1 MNRNSTLSASS
12 TLPELPLEAWE
23 RSKQTLHLYL
33 QIVGKVRL
41 QFAPRKNHWW
51 NVTLYL
57 SPKGLTTG
65 PIPAGNGLISF
76 EITFNFLEHRLEVT
90 ASQGYSDSFELRDG
104 LSVAQF
110 YEKLDELLG
119 AAGIEMKILD
129 RPFDVPGI
137 TEPFS
142 KLEAYSSYQKEYVER
157 FWGILL
163 WVDGVFKEFAGRFY
177 GKTSPVHLYWHHM
190 DLAFGRFSAK
200 RAPSLPEGSGH
211 VAKDA
216 YSHAVVSFGFWAGDE
231 QVRSPAFY
239 AYAFPSPE
247 GLSRKPLAPSTA
259 RWIEDGDYPM
269 ATLFYDELRKESDPR
284 SALLDF
290 LESAYRGAA
299 DLAGWDVQDLEVPP
313 LDDL

>member
-1 MNRNSTLSASS
+1 MNRSS
-12 TLPELPLEAWE
+12 TTSFSSVLEELPLEAWE
-23 RSKQTLHLYL
+23 RSKQTLHLNL

-41 QFAPRKNHWW
+41 QFAPRRNHWW

-57 SPKGLTTG
+57 SPRGITTG
-65 PIPAGNGLISF
+65 PIPVGNGAFTF

-90 ASQGYSDSFELRDG
+90 ASHGFSESFELRDG

-110 YEKLDELLG
+110 YKKLHGLLG
-119 AAGIEMKILD
+119 AAGIEMKIQD

-137 TEPFS
+137 TEPFAE
-142 KLEAYSSYQKEYVER
+142 LEAYSSYQREYVER
-157 FWGILL
+157 YWRIML

-190 DLAFGRFSAK
+190 DLAFGRFSGE
-200 RAPSLPEGSGH
+200 RAPALPEGSGP

-239 AYAFPSPE
+239 AYAYPSPE
-247 GLSRKPLAPSTA
+247 GLSRKPLAPGTA
-259 RWIEDGDYPM
+259 RWSEDSGSPM
-269 ATLFYDELRKESDPR
+269 ATLFYDDLRNESEPR
-284 SALLDF
+284 AALLDF
-290 LESAYRGAA
+290 MESVYRGAA
-299 DLAGWDVQDLEVPP
+299 GLAGWKVLEQEVPP
-313 LDDL
+313 LAEL